1 MDIQSLIEDLNYVLS
16 ALERGDTVNALRVLS
31 LIIMD
36 IRAVERRGETIRQW
50 QK

>member
-16 ALERGDTVNALRVLS
+16 ALQTGDAENALRVLS

-36 IRAVERRGETIRQW
+36 IREVERRGETIRQ
-50 QK
+50 